1 MRKILL
7 GVVITGFAMI
17 VFFTV
22 KPQTANLFVGSE
34 DPLAS
39 PAEQAIMLEP
49 YSFFTVVQGESAPA
63 LLVCNDSVEKVS
75 FSLGHEHACL
85 TFQPQG
91 DQLQPGGEREIILL
105 VDPSCPPGEIDLPV
119 YLRASVNGERIG
131 LETVVSFLVTAGE
144 LTMRQLEGAFAVLWN
159 GEPAPRGVQ
168 VYFRQP
174 GAGDWLLW
182 GETPRIDP
190 PRSLAPG
197 NYSFEF
203 QARLGDTMSEIYFFN
218 VEVPEIIVPEEPEP
232 EPEEGSF
239 ATGGDS
245 AAQPEPEPAPPPEPP
260 KPGTMDYLIWQKKLQ
275 EEALKQK
282 QAPVDEDEDGWWS
295 F

>member
-7 GVVITGFAMI
+7 GIVITGFALI

-34 DPLAS
+34 APLTG
-39 PAEQAIMLEP
+39 PAEESIMLEP
-49 YSFFTVVQGESAPA
+49 YPYFTVVQGESAPA
-63 LLVCNDSVEKVS
+63 LLVCNDSGEKIS

-91 DQLQPGGEREIILL
+91 DQLQPGSEREILLL
-105 VDPSCPPGEIDLPV
+105 VDVSCPSGEIELPV
-119 YLRASVNGERIG
+119 YLRANVNGERIG
-131 LETVVSFLVTAGE
+131 LETVVSFLINAGE
-144 LTMRQLEGAFAVLWN
+144 LTMEQTEGAFQVLWN
-159 GEPAPRGVQ
+159 GEQAPRGVR

-174 GAGDWLLW
+174 GADDWLLW
-182 GETPRIDP
+182 GETPRINP

-203 QARLGDTMSEIYFFN
+203 QARLDDALSKIYLFN

-232 EPEEGSF
+232 EDEN
-239 ATGGDS
+239 S
-245 AAQPEPEPAPPPEPP
+245 ASNEQASPQPEPEPAPPPEPP
-260 KPGTMDYLIWQKKLQ
+260 KPGTMEYLVWQKKLQ
-275 EEALKQK
+275 EEALKKK
-282 QAPVDEDEDGWWS
+282 QAPAEEEEDGWWS